1 MALRKS
7 CTAGQHVDPELLAH
21 HLLAMMWESG
31 RLLLVSPKDFTYER
45 LLQSLDAMFTR
56 VAIQRRRDS

>member
-1 MALRKS
+1 
-7 CTAGQHVDPELLAH
+7 
-21 HLLAMMWESG
+21 MMWESG